1 MHFVLSLAGK
11 DKGKIFLVIKS
22 DNDYVYIAD
31 GKRRKVDKPKRKNKK
46 HVEFL
51 TVPDFI
57 SIEEGRRLSD
67 KYVRELIKE
76 AKKCFCETEQ

>member
-51 TVPDFI
+51 TDPDF
-57 SIEEGRRLSD
+57 SGIEKRRLSN